1 MTRKWRTT
9 VERAESEQ
17 AAIEGEPARISF
29 TGMPR
34 SATVERM
41 CDRELAKLR
50 RYAPRIV
57 GCSVVVARSQ
67 NRHRRGARHE
77 VRIRVHSPRVAV
89 AVTRVPE
96 AHSEAETLEL
106 AVREAFDRARRR
118 LQDALR
124 KLRGDVKPTP
134 YTAAREIR
142 GTRKKPSAKAAAG
155 RGRAGGR
162 GKAVTSS

>member
-1 MTRKWRTT
+1 MTRKWRTV
-9 VERAESEQ
+9 VEHAQPEQ
-17 AAIEGEPARISF
+17 GALEGEPARISF

-34 SATVERM
+34 SAAVERM

-57 GCSVVVARSQ
+57 GCSVVVARS
-67 NRHRRGARHE
+67 NHRHKSGARHE
-77 VRIRVHSPRVAV
+77 VRVRAHSPRIAV
-89 AVTRVPE
+89 AVTRTPK

-124 KLRGDVKPTP
+124 KLRGDIKPTP

-142 GTRKKPSAKAAAG
+142 GTRKKAPG
-155 RGRAGGR
+155 RKTGGRATGGR
-162 GKAVTSS
+162 SVTSS